1 MSWWH
6 AGHVARR
13 GQVFLKW
20 LNMDNFYLRSWWV
33 PALRGI
39 FGIVF
44 GVLALWWPGLTL
56 FTLVALF
63 AAFALLC
70 GIASVV
76 GAIGHRNI
84 DDGWWL
90 PMLLGLVSIGAAI
103 VAVVNPVLTM
113 LVLVMVIAA
122 NALVA
127 GVLDIVAAAR
137 LRKDVS
143 GDWLLALAGIA
154 EVVFAALVFLYP
166 LAGAVALV
174 WMVSVYAIV
183 TGALLLALS
192 VRARTLARRPRG
204 APAVERRTLPDRR
217 MAGAH

>member
-1 MSWWH
+1 M
-6 AGHVARR
+6 
-13 GQVFLKW
+13 
-20 LNMDNFYLRSWWV
+20 NNFYLRSWWV

-39 FGIVF
+39 FAILF
-44 GVLALWWPGLTL
+44 GVLALAWPGLTL
-56 FTLVALF
+56 LTLVGLF
-63 AAFALLC
+63 AVFALLC

-76 GAIGHRNI
+76 GAIGHRKI

-90 PMLLGLVSIGAAI
+90 PLLLGLVSIGAAI
-103 VAVVNPVLTM
+103 VAVANPVLTT

-127 GVLDIVAAAR
+127 GVLDIVAAVR

-143 GDWLLALAGIA
+143 GEWLLALSGIA

-183 TGALLLALS
+183 TGVLLLALAI
-192 VRARTLARRPRG
+192 RARTLVSRPRG
-204 APAVERRTLPDRR
+204 APSVERRTLPDRR